1 MSNWQPIE
9 TATWDVLNKKD
20 RVILANED
28 GTTHLA
34 TVVDVA
40 GQLGFDDQDGF
51 PLMAKYDGFTH
62 WIHLP
67 NRPTK

>member
-1 MSNWQPIE
+1 MSIWQPIE
-9 TATWDVLNKKD
+9 TATWDVLNKND

-28 GTTHLA
+28 GITDLA

-40 GQLGFDDQDGF
+40 GQLGFNDQYGF

-62 WIHLP
+62 WIYLP
-67 NRPTK
+67 KHSTK

>member
-1 MSNWQPIE
+1 MSDWQPIE
-9 TATWDVLNKKD
+9 TATWDALYKND

-28 GTTHLA
+28 GTTCLA

-40 GQLGFDDQDGF
+40 GQLGFDDQYGF

-62 WIHLP
+62 WMPLP
-67 NRPTK
+67 NSPNK